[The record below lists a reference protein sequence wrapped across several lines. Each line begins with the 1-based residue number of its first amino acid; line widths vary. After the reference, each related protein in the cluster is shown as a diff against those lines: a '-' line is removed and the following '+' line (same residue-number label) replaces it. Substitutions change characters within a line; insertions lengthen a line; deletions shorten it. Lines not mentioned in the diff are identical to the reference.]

1 MTLADYLR
9 KHDLRFSEFARL
21 ISSSRQNVS
30 RWASGT
36 VLPRPAEMTKIAA
49 ATRGKVTANDFYA
62 PARQQNQPHSEE
74 RVGQ

>member
-30 RWASGT
+30 RWASGA
-36 VLPRPAEMTKIAA
+36 VLPRPSEMAKIAV
-49 ATRGKVTANDFYA
+49 ATKGRVTANDFYSA
-62 PARQQNQPHSEE
+62 TRLKSHAQPE
-74 RVGQ
+74 RASA